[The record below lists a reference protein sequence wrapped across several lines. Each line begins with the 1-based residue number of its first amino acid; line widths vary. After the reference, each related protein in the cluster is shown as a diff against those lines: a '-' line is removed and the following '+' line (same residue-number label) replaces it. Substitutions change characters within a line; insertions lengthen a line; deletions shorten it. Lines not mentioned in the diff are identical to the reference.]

1 MTNNQIS
8 ATRPY
13 NVPLDL
19 LLDVLKVIFDNKLDY
34 RISGI
39 NEKQCSILLN
49 IAIKEG
55 LADYKN
61 AIDNIDTLL
70 SDYGYYMYGSTH
82 ETVSFNNLDQEQDN

>member
-1 MTNNQIS
+1 MTNDQIS
-8 ATRPY
+8 TTRPY

-19 LLDVLKVIFDNKLDY
+19 LLDVLKIIFDNKLDY

-39 NEKQCSILLN
+39 NEKQSSILLN

-70 SDYGYYMYGSTH
+70 SDYGYYMYGSAH